1 VLRAVV
7 TYGSTG
13 PEVFLSAEGEEG
25 HSSYKY
31 EDCSIIPEG
40 KDPQESIESLEECDP
55 GPSPIMPEAKEL
67 YWGAGAFIVF
77 ALLMRF
83 FLYPRLRKSMDARY
97 ESIRSSHAEADQARA
112 EARGEVATYEAALAE
127 VKAEAAARIDAARAT
142 LESERSVQITEV
154 NGRIAARRE
163 AAAAASVSAHQAA
176 RGEIGTAVASVAS
189 RTVELATGTSPD
201 PVAVSRVVDEIM
213 SSGVSS

>member
-1 VLRAVV
+1 MLTAVV

-25 HSSYKY
+25 HSSYTFA
-31 EDCSIIPEG
+31 DCSIIPEG
-40 KDPQESIESLEECDP
+40 KEPSEAIESLEECDP
-55 GPSPIMPEAKEL
+55 GPSPILPEGKEL
-67 YWGAGAFIVF
+67 AWGAGAFIVF

-97 ESIRSSHAEADQARA
+97 DSIRNSHAEADRARA
-112 EARGEVATYEAALAE
+112 EARGEVAAYETALAE

-142 LESERSVQITEV
+142 LESERSAQLAEA

-163 AAAAASVSAHQAA
+163 AAAAQAHAAHEAA

-189 RTVELATGTSPD
+189 RTVELATGRSPD
-201 PVAVSRVVDEIM
+201 PVAVSRTVESVM
-213 SSGVSS
+213 GSGVSS